1 MSEGFWSRAKRGLR
15 RRHPWAAAFLNFFMW
30 GSGYLYA
37 GRRLFLGG
45 ALSLFIFVVLLAG
58 EVIIQDPA
66 RALALVFAAWL
77 FLSAALAHDAYAD
90 ARERNKKIEEEEK
103 KRGEES

>member
-1 MSEGFWSRAKRGLR
+1 MGEGFWDKVKRGLR
-15 RRHPWAAAFLNFFMW
+15 HRNPWAAAFLNFFMW

-58 EVIIQDPA
+58 EIVTQDPA
-66 RALALVFAAWL
+66 RALALTFVAWL
-77 FLSAALAHDAYAD
+77 LLSAALAHDAYTE
-90 ARERNKKIEEEEK
+90 AREKVKEREKKEEEI
-103 KRGEES
+103 